1 MSALLYEHFVRKAF
15 GNVGRGEDPAGLAEA
30 DIYNTSYNP
39 TSLNEL
45 KIGTGYAIAIYNSNY
60 METKELR
67 DPEDYKRME
76 KFLGDVLKVKNGNE
90 IAEII
95 KEYQEFE
102 EELKDLPDR

>member
-15 GNVGRGEDPAGLAEA
+15 GNVERGGDPAGLAEA
-30 DIYNTSYNP
+30 DIFNTSYNS

-60 METKELR
+60 MEVKELR
-67 DPEDYKRME
+67 DPEDYERME
-76 KFLGDVLKVKNGNE
+76 KFLGDVLTAKSGNE